1 MTDRATTV
9 SAAHKT
15 RGEAMM
21 AAIDAIQAE
30 LEPGET
36 ANLIACQGEPICS
49 HRGDDGLPA
58 DCPNCTR
65 MTIGAHLPSA

>member
-9 SAAHKT
+9 STAHKT

-36 ANLIACQGEPICS
+36 AKYPPI
-49 HRGDDGLPA
+49 RVED
-58 DCPNCTR
+58 
-65 MTIGAHLPSA
+65 HLMAMYRKTYVG